1 MDKNSKILISG
12 AGVAGLTSAIWL
24 ARHGFKPVVIEKAP
38 EIRADGFIVSLSH
51 ASYHYAKKLGL
62 LEKIAAKNSGIRE
75 SSYHDRRGKA
85 MLTLDFRDLFRGVDV
100 VQIMRDDLEDIL
112 YAEARKLVEIRLGTS
127 ITKIS
132 SEQTKP
138 NQTNDEEKATN
149 KSVVTFND
157 GREEYYDVVIG
168 ADGIHSNTR
177 NLVFPESNVERRFLG
192 LFSSAYRLPNVIGL
206 KARFENHMERT
217 RYMCVYTTRRDDLAC
232 LFIWQSDKTV
242 APDPE
247 LRRQELLDYY
257 RGAPALVDEVIEQFP
272 NDYPVYMDPLIQIDI
287 KRWYEGNVVLLGDA
301 AYCLTLLSGQGAST
315 AFWGAC
321 CLSEALV
328 DRTKGEAFATYDA
341 TLRPVVAEIQ
351 PATRMAAKWYI
362 PRTYPLYLARDS
374 AMRYLP
380 NAFFQRYFRQKYSRA

>member
-1 MDKNSKILISG
+1 MDKQSKILISG
-12 AGVAGLTSAIWL
+12 AGVAGLTCAIWL
-24 ARHGFKPVVIEKAP
+24 ARHGFKPIVIEKAP

-51 ASYHYAKKLGL
+51 ASYHYAKRLDL
-62 LEKIAAKNSGIRE
+62 FDKIAAKNSGIRE

-112 YAEARKLVEIRLGTS
+112 YEVAKEQIEVRLGTS
-127 ITKIS
+127 IKSI
-132 SEQTKP
+132 EQS
-138 NQTNDEEKATN
+138 QTAQ
-149 KSVVTFND
+149 VTFEN
-157 GREEYYDVVIG
+157 GKEEEFDVVIG

-177 NLVFPESNVERRFLG
+177 SLVFPESDVERRFLG

-206 KARFENHMERT
+206 KARFENHMERD

-232 LFIWQSDKTV
+232 LFIWRSDKKE
-242 APDPE
+242 APQPD
-247 LRRQELLDYY
+247 LRRQELEDYY
-257 RGAPALVDEVIEQFP
+257 QGAPSIVEQVIAEFP
-272 NDYPVYMDPLIQIDI
+272 SDYPVYMDPLIQIDI
-287 KRWYEGNVVLLGDA
+287 KQWYYNNVVLLGDA

-321 CLSEALV
+321 CLAEALV
-328 DRTKGEAFATYDA
+328 TQKKEQAFATYDK

-362 PRTYPLYLARDS
+362 PRTRALYVARDS

>member
-1 MDKNSKILISG
+1 MISG
-12 AGVAGLTSAIWL
+12 AGVAGLTCAIWL
-24 ARHGFKPVVIEKAP
+24 ARAGFKPVVIEKSP

-51 ASYHYAKKLGL
+51 ASYHYAKSLGL
-62 LEKIAAKNSGIRE
+62 YEKIAAKYSGIKE
-75 SSYHDRRGKA
+75 SSYHDCRGKA

-112 YAEARKLVEIRLGTS
+112 YEEAKTLVEIRLGTS
-127 ITKIS
+127 IENIS
-132 SEQTKP
+132 QAGEVVDVRFDNGT
-138 NQTNDEEKATN
+138 EET
-149 KSVVTFND
+149 
-157 GREEYYDVVIG
+157 YDAIIG

-177 NLVFPESNVERRFLG
+177 NLVFSPQDVERRFLG

-206 KARFENHMERT
+206 QARFENHMERS

-232 LFIWQSDKTV
+232 LFIWQSDKTQ
-242 APDPE
+242 APLPEDRQQE
-247 LRRQELLDYY
+247 LRDYY
-257 RGAPALVDEVIEQFP
+257 RGAPQLVDKVLDEFP
-272 NDYPVYMDPLIQIDI
+272 TDYPVYMDPLIQVDM
-287 KRWYEGNVVLLGDA
+287 KRWYKDNVVLLGDA

-321 CLSEALV
+321 CLAEALV
-328 DRTKGEAFATYDA
+328 EHDKQQAFALYDR

-362 PRTYPLYLARDS
+362 PRSHALYYMRDS

>member
-1 MDKNSKILISG
+1 MDKQSKILISG
-12 AGVAGLTSAIWL
+12 AGVAGLTCAIWL
-24 ARHGFKPVVIEKAP
+24 ARHGFKPIVIEKAP

-51 ASYHYAKKLGL
+51 ASYHYAKRLDL
-62 LEKIAAKNSGIRE
+62 FDKIAAKNSGIRE

-112 YAEARKLVEIRLGTS
+112 YEVAKEQIEVRLGTS
-127 ITKIS
+127 IKSI
-132 SEQTKP
+132 EQS
-138 NQTNDEEKATN
+138 QTAQ
-149 KSVVTFND
+149 VTFEN
-157 GREEYYDVVIG
+157 GQEEEFDVVIG

-177 NLVFPESNVERRFLG
+177 SLVFPESDVERRFLG

-206 KARFENHMERT
+206 KARFENHMERD

-232 LFIWQSDKTV
+232 LFIWRSDKKE
-242 APDPE
+242 APQPD
-247 LRRQELLDYY
+247 LRRQELEDYY
-257 RGAPALVDEVIEQFP
+257 QGAPSIVEQVIAEFP
-272 NDYPVYMDPLIQIDI
+272 SDYPVYMDPLIQIDI
-287 KRWYEGNVVLLGDA
+287 KQWYYNNVVLLGDA

-321 CLSEALV
+321 CLAEALV
-328 DRTKGEAFATYDA
+328 TQKKEQAFATYDK

-362 PRTYPLYLARDS
+362 PRTRALYVARDS

>member
-1 MDKNSKILISG
+1 MRKDSKILISG

-24 ARHGFKPVVIEKAP
+24 AKHGFNPVVIEKAP
-38 EIRADGFIVSLSH
+38 TIRADGYIVSLSH
-51 ASYHYAKKLGL
+51 ASYHYAKRLNLYDKIS
-62 LEKIAAKNSGIRE
+62 EKYSGIKE

-112 YAEARKLVEIRLGTS
+112 YEEAKDLVEIRLDSS
-127 ITKIS
+127 IANIDQSKDHA
-132 SEQTKP
+132 EVAF
-138 NQTNDEEKATN
+138 E
-149 KSVVTFND
+149 D
-157 GREEYYDVVIG
+157 GRQETYDVVIG

-177 NLVFPESNVERRFLG
+177 NLVFPDSHVERRFLG
-192 LFSSAYRLPNVIGL
+192 LFSAAYRLPNVIGL
-206 KARFENHMERT
+206 KARFENHMEQT

-232 LFIWQSDKTV
+232 LFIWQSDKLE
-242 APDPE
+242 APPPQARSQE
-247 LRRQELLDYY
+247 LRDYY
-257 RGAPALVDEVIEQFP
+257 RGAPQLVDQVINEFP

-287 KRWYEGNVVLLGDA
+287 KQWYQNNVVLLGDA

-321 CLSEALV
+321 CLAEALV
-328 DRTKGEAFATYDA
+328 EHDKARAFAIYDQ

-362 PRTYPLYLARDS
+362 PRSKALYVARDS

>member
-1 MDKNSKILISG
+1 MKKNSKILISG
-12 AGVAGLTSAIWL
+12 AGVAGLTCAIWL
-24 ARHGFKPVVIEKAP
+24 AREGFSPIVIEKAP

-51 ASYHYAKKLGL
+51 ASYHYAERLNL
-62 LEKIAAKNSGIRE
+62 LEKIVAKNSGIRQ

-85 MLTLDFRDLFRGVDV
+85 MLTLDFRELFKGVNV
-100 VQIMRDDLEDIL
+100 AQIMRDDLEDIL
-112 YAEARKLVEIRLGTS
+112 YEEARDLVEIRLATQ
-127 ITKIS
+127 ITAIVEGPRS
-132 SEQTKP
+132 
-138 NQTNDEEKATN
+138 A
-149 KSVVTFND
+149 VTFSD
-157 GREEYYDVVIG
+157 GKTEEFDVVIG

-177 NLVFPESNVERRFLG
+177 NLVFPESDVERRFLG

-206 KARFENHMERT
+206 EARFENHMERN

-232 LFIWQSDKTV
+232 LFIWQSDELQ
-242 APDPE
+242 APAPE
-247 LRRQELLDYY
+247 LRCQELRNYY
-257 RGAPALVDEVIEQFP
+257 AGAPELVDKVISEFP
-272 NDYPVYMDPLIQIDI
+272 TDYPVYMDPLIQIDI
-287 KRWYEGNVVLLGDA
+287 KRWYQGNVVLLGDA

-321 CLSEALV
+321 CLAEALTQQSKS
-328 DRTKGEAFATYDA
+328 DAFETYDR

-362 PRTYPLYLARDS
+362 PRTQALYLARDS

>member
-12 AGVAGLTSAIWL
+12 AGVAGLTSAVWL
-24 ARHGFKPVVIEKAP
+24 ARHGFNPVVIEKAS

-112 YAEARKLVEIRLGTS
+112 YAEARELVEIRLGTS

-132 SEQTKP
+132 SAPVSQQKRNTTK
-138 NQTNDEEKATN
+138 
-149 KSVVTFND
+149 SLVTFSD
-157 GREEYYDVVIG
+157 GREEQYDVVVG

-177 NLVFPESNVERRFLG
+177 SLVFPESHVERRFLG

-206 KARFENHMERT
+206 KARFENHMERS

-242 APDPE
+242 APEPE
-247 LRRQELLDYY
+247 SRRQELIDYY
-257 RGAPALVDEVIEQFP
+257 RGAPSLVDKVIEQFP
-272 NDYPVYMDPLIQIDI
+272 DDYPVYMDPLIQIDI

-321 CLSEALV
+321 CLAEALV
-328 DRTKGEAFATYDA
+328 EQSKDEAFAIYDA

>member
-1 MDKNSKILISG
+1 MDKQSKILISG
-12 AGVAGLTSAIWL
+12 AGVAGLTCAIWL
-24 ARHGFKPVVIEKAP
+24 ARHGFKPIVIEKAP

-51 ASYHYAKKLGL
+51 ASYHYAKRLDL
-62 LEKIAAKNSGIRE
+62 FDKIAAKNSGIRE

-112 YAEARKLVEIRLGTS
+112 YEVAKEQIEIRLGTS
-127 ITKIS
+127 IKSI
-132 SEQTKP
+132 EQS
-138 NQTNDEEKATN
+138 QTAQ
-149 KSVVTFND
+149 VTFEN
-157 GREEYYDVVIG
+157 GKEEEFDVVIG

-177 NLVFPESNVERRFLG
+177 SLVFPESDVERRFLG

-206 KARFENHMERT
+206 KARFENHMERD

-232 LFIWQSDKTV
+232 LFIWRSDKKE
-242 APDPE
+242 APQPD
-247 LRRQELLDYY
+247 LRRQELEDYY
-257 RGAPALVDEVIEQFP
+257 QGAPSIVEQVIAEFP
-272 NDYPVYMDPLIQIDI
+272 SDYPVYMDPLIQIDI
-287 KRWYEGNVVLLGDA
+287 KQWYNNNVVLLGDA

-321 CLSEALV
+321 CLAEALV
-328 DRTKGEAFATYDA
+328 TQKKEQAFATYDK

-362 PRTYPLYLARDS
+362 PRTRALYVARDS

>member
-1 MDKNSKILISG
+1 MDKQSKILISG
-12 AGVAGLTSAIWL
+12 AGVAGLTCAIWL

-51 ASYHYAKKLGL
+51 ASYHYAKR
-62 LEKIAAKNSGIRE
+62 LELFDKIAAKNSGIRE

-112 YAEARKLVEIRLGTS
+112 YEVAKDQIEIRLDTS
-127 ITKIS
+127 I
-132 SEQTKP
+132 
-138 NQTNDEEKATN
+138 
-149 KSVVTFND
+149 KSIVQSKRALVTFED
-157 GREEYYDVVIG
+157 GSEEDYDVVIG

-177 NLVFPESNVERRFLG
+177 GLVFPESDVERRFLG

-206 KARFENHMERT
+206 QARFENHMERD

-232 LFIWQSDKTV
+232 LFIWRSDKTE
-242 APDPE
+242 APPAE
-247 LRRQELLDYY
+247 LRHQELKNYY
-257 RGAPALVDEVIEQFP
+257 QGAPAIVDKVIAEFP
-272 NDYPVYMDPLIQIDI
+272 DDYPVYMDPLIQIDI
-287 KRWYEGNVVLLGDA
+287 KQWYNNNVVLLGDA

-321 CLSEALV
+321 CLGEALV
-328 DRTKGEAFATYDA
+328 AQNKEQAFATYDK

-362 PRTYPLYLARDS
+362 PRTRALYVARDS